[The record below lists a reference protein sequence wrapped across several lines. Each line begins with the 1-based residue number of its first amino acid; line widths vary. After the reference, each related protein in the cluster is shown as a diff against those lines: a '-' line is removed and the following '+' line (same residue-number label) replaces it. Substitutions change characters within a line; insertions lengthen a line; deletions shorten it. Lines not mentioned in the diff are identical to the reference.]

1 MAEILALATAGL
13 KPDQLADTDHVRY
26 PRVDYIELQRFID
39 IDVLD
44 YTAYNRTRL
53 GKFFRRL
60 ETQLRSDLYLTMLGL
75 LMKRRYRLVFAMSE
89 RAGIPFAAL
98 NRVFPNRKPLVS
110 MFTAWS
116 SRQERV
122 ITGLNLFSAMDVIVV
137 KCQSLKRHFVKL
149 GTPAERIRV
158 IPFGVDHR
166 FFSPLADVEQ
176 QAGFAMSI
184 GEIRGRDYATLFR
197 AVDGLAMKLLVAA
210 SGSWYAREKNT
221 DLHTTVPENVT
232 IAGRFSRA
240 ELKKL
245 YAQSQ
250 FIVLPLRDNVPGG
263 ATALLEALCME
274 RAVIVTRIPSILDY
288 VVDGE
293 TGILVNPGD
302 VAAMREAIQDLLAHP
317 EEARRLGQNAR
328 QRVDEG
334 LNLDVYVE
342 RIARLLRSH
351 L

>member
-1 MAEILALATAGL
+1 MVDILALATAGL
-13 KPDQLADTDHVRY
+13 KSDQLEDTDHVRY

-39 IDVLD
+39 MDVLD
-44 YTAYNRTRL
+44 YTVYNRTRL
-53 GKFFRRL
+53 GEFFRYL

-75 LMKRRYRLVFAMSE
+75 LRKHHYRLIFAMSE

-98 NRVFPNRKPLVS
+98 NRVFPNRKLLVS

-116 SRQERV
+116 LRQESM
-122 ITGLNLFSAMDVIVV
+122 ITKLNLFSAMDAIIV
-137 KCQSLKRHFVKL
+137 KCQSFKRHFVKL
-149 GTPAERIRV
+149 GAAAERVHV
-158 IPFGVDHR
+158 IPYGVDHR
-166 FFSPLADVEQ
+166 FFSPLADIEQ

-184 GEIRGRDYATLFR
+184 GEIRGRDYATLFQ
-197 AVDGLAMKLLVAA
+197 AVDGLPL
-210 SGSWYAREKNT
+210 KNT

-232 IAGRFSRA
+232 IARRFSRA

-250 FIVLPLRDNVPGG
+250 FIVLPLHNNSPGG
-263 ATALLEALCME
+263 TTVTLEAMCME
-274 RAVIVTRIPSILDY
+274 RAVIVTRIPNILDY
-288 VVDGE
+288 VIDGE

-302 VAAMREAIQDLLAHP
+302 AAAMREAIQHLLAHP
-317 EEARRLGQNAR
+317 EEACRLGQNAR
-328 QRVDEG
+328 QRIEEE

-342 RIARLLRSH
+342 RIAQLLRAY